1 MDELAIKL
9 IGEHRPD
16 GSVCVSSPD
25 LPLFCVVGKNEAAAL
40 DLAMKILPEYLKANV
55 PQFVSLRPIASA
67 RKAIKPASPESA
79 GILPAHII
87 ALTKGSDAAKGS
99 QNHG

>member
-25 LPLFCVVGKNEAAAL
+25 LPLFCIIGANESDAL

-55 PQFVSLRPIASA
+55 PQFVALKPIPSA
-67 RKAIKPASPESA
+67 MKAISPVPSENT

-87 ALTKGSDAAKGS
+87 ALRKGSDAATGS
-99 QNHG
+99 KNHG